1 MHSTKVQIRKS
12 CAHSVE
18 AILGISRFD
27 LFLTLAICHA
37 VPPLS
42 LMLSGELQHLV
53 SLWSSRKHLISHRVN
68 VKLECNHG
76 LPGRIGTDP
85 GVNPGA
91 AVVVKHQERKRV
103 HANSLGL
110 NLVHLY

>member
-1 MHSTKVQIRKS
+1 MPRS
-12 CAHSVE
+12 
-18 AILGISRFD
+18 
-27 LFLTLAICHA
+27 
-37 VPPLS
+37 PPSLS

-53 SLWSSRKHLISHRVN
+53 SLWSSRKHLIPQRVN